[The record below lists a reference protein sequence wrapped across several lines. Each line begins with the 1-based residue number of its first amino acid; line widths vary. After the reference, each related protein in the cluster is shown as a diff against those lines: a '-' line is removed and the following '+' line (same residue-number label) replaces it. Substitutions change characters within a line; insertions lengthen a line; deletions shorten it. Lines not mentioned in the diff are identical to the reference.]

1 MKTLFYNA
9 KVYTGEGFAKAFLV
23 NDTKIEEVYD
33 QIPELNNCEKVDLHG
48 HFVCAG
54 FNDSHMHLLNFCRM
68 QRSADHADKGLRSL
82 LRGQLQGA
90 GDRQDR

>member
-33 QIPELNNCEKVDLHG
+33 QIPELNDCEKVDLHG
-48 HFVCAG
+48 HFV
-54 FNDSHMHLLNFCRM
+54 
-68 QRSADHADKGLRSL
+68 
-82 LRGQLQGA
+82 
-90 GDRQDR
+90 